1 MYVIVHEDPG
11 NDSGSGRCPY
21 LADSREKLLT
31 VFVIPEDISSL
42 YAANH
47 HMMKRSWGIQSCL
60 SWHAYILSRSTA
72 IVNTFV
78 NIVNY
83 VPFVFPQK

>member
-1 MYVIVHEDPG
+1 MYVIVHERPS
-11 NDSGSGRCPY
+11 NDSGSGRRPY

-47 HMMKRSWGIQSCL
+47 NMMKRSGCI
-60 SWHAYILSRSTA
+60 
-72 IVNTFV
+72 
-78 NIVNY
+78 
-83 VPFVFPQK
+83 